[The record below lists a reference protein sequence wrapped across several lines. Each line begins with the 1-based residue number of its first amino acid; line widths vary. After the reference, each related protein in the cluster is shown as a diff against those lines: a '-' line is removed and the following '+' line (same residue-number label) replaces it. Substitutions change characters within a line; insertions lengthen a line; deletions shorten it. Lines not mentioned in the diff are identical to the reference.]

1 MLHDQCP
8 YLELES
14 DGKGDDFRLVGVNTV
29 TGGGDSL
36 SESEDTT
43 MTSLALWLSQAELV
57 DGRLELLLQHDSCSC
72 SADMAKW
79 RDQPHPNCSIFRLI
93 VLFLDN
99 TVQSSP
105 WSMFCSVP
113 FYTGFV
119 SYSVFVKNFEY
130 LGPVVEN
137 LTYWGSKKTQ
147 KKRSRKLD
155 TNSPFTL
162 ELRTVPEPFQ
172 AQCKRMQ
179 NCSKPIRFT
188 WIGLTYKCRS
198 RLIQNSYFL

>member
-1 MLHDQCP
+1 MTSNVQDACSTKHAISL
-8 YLELES
+8 LARIELLES
-14 DGKGDDFRLVGVNTV
+14 QLKQQPKTINRSYFRIEDIESDDKLV
-29 TGGGDSL
+29 
-36 SESEDTT
+36 
-43 MTSLALWLSQAELV
+43 
-57 DGRLELLLQHDSCSC
+57 R
-72 SADMAKW
+72 
-79 RDQPHPNCSIFRLI
+79 
-93 VLFLDN
+93 
-99 TVQSSP
+99 
-105 WSMFCSVP
+105 

-137 LTYWGSKKTQ
+137 LTYWGSQKTQ

-179 NCSKPIRFT
+179 NRSKPIRFA
-188 WIGLTYKCRS
+188 WIGSTYKCRS
-198 RLIQNSYFL
+198 RPIQNGYFL

>member
-72 SADMAKW
+72 SADQTW
-79 RDQPHPNCSIFRLI
+79 LSGRDQPHPNCYIFRLI

-105 WSMFCSVP
+105 VQSSPWSMFCSVP
-113 FYTGFV
+113 T
-119 SYSVFVKNFEY
+119 K
-130 LGPVVEN
+130 LA
-137 LTYWGSKKTQ
+137 T
-147 KKRSRKLD
+147 KLD
-155 TNSPFTL
+155 TLESQFAESHFEVVDLIEDEGALVKEQTVFDKVDDDINAYSALIQALMFSTTPSRAGTTD
-162 ELRTVPEPFQ
+162 ELRAAE
-172 AQCKRMQ
+172 
-179 NCSKPIRFT
+179 
-188 WIGLTYKCRS
+188 
-198 RLIQNSYFL
+198 